1 MSNAAPAITLGFQIL
16 FGDSKSGMCFFHKQ
30 CHVANCR
37 VFYTKSTIGRDNS
50 GEIDEWDVDEWNQ
63 FEEKKNWSYLNE
75 FNVIHNSIIKIT
87 IPFPHTLDVL
97 PNYRLNCSGF
107 YKNQKC
113 KHIIGKNCVRKRR
126 VVQSRRK
133 RRVVQRVEELKRLTR
148 GSVNKK

>member
-1 MSNAAPAITLGFQIL
+1 
-16 FGDSKSGMCFFHKQ
+16 MCFDNKKKRKIITKCTFNED
-30 CHVANCR
+30 VGGNCR
-37 VFYTKSTIGRDNS
+37 VFYTMSTIGRDYS

-75 FNVIHNSIIKIT
+75 FIVIHNSIIKTT
-87 IPFPHTLDVL
+87 IPFPHKLDFL
-97 PNYRLNCSGF
+97 PNCHLSCSGF